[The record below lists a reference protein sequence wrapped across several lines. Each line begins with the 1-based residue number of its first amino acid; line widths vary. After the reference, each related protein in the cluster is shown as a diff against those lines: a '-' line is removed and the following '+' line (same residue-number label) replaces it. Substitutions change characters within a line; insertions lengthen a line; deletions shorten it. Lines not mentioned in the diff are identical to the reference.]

1 MERLAKLSGFF
12 SLLLFSVEENGLR
25 NFSIKKRVM
34 MSMMQQET
42 SSSNEIHSRDIR
54 LSQDGSGLG
63 TDCQL
68 VSPELKNSAVFKRT
82 VKEFGDI
89 RAAEIFVYL
98 NNVFHEYGYREGGS
112 RTGHDFEE
120 AVKSLLGT
128 LGIRFVSSVKAGK
141 SEVDFLIHGPKET
154 VLLEVKLAKRD
165 NHEWQVSQGEK
176 MSVESGHRY
185 IVAVGVPAVAK
196 AIASVI

>member
-12 SLLLFSVEENGLR
+12 SLLLFSAEENGLR

-34 MSMMQQET
+34 MSMMHQET
-42 SSSNEIHSRDIR
+42 SSNQIRSEDLR

-63 TDCQL
+63 TDCL
-68 VSPELKNSAVFKRT
+68 VTPELRNSAVFKRT

-89 RAAEIFVYL
+89 RTAEIFTYL
-98 NNVFHEYGYREGGS
+98 SNIFHQYGYGEGGS
-112 RTGHDFEE
+112 RNGHDFEE
-120 AVKSLLGT
+120 AVKSLLST
-128 LGIRFVSSVKAGK
+128 LEIRFVSSVKAGK

-154 VLLEVKLAKRD
+154 VLLEVKLAKRE

-176 MSVESGHRY
+176 VAMESGHRY